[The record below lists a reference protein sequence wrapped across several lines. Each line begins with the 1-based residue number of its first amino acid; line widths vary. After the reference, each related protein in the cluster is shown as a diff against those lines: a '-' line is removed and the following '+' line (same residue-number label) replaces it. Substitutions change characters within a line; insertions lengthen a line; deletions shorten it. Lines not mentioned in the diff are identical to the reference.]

1 MNNENPYSNDNYDLL
16 IYKFLNY
23 SSNSIFYG
31 ILAIG
36 VFAAAIFNTTTIF
49 DNELFNQTL
58 SIILMLV
65 MSTLAGLVWWR
76 QAVNRQQ
83 YKTILKL
90 LINNSEG
97 TTDETK
103 AEKVMTSL
111 REHKTTM
118 LERLR
123 QARLTLVMMITFY
136 LIIISFN
143 ISNSINSNE
152 TNLLD
157 ATNLV
162 LYSIGGLTIVSIVIL
177 SFIINSKYKKDLLT
191 ENYVLSSSDSKPSG

>member
-1 MNNENPYSNDNYDLL
+1 MNNENLYSNDNYDLL

-58 SIILMLV
+58 SIILMLI

-76 QAVNRQQ
+76 QSVNRQE
-83 YKTILKL
+83 YKEILKL
-90 LINNSEG
+90 LTKNVEG
-97 TTDETK
+97 ATDIPKT
-103 AEKVMTSL
+103 EKVIKSI
-111 REHKTTM
+111 REHRTTII
-118 LERLR
+118 ERLR